1 MLVFWTPWPLTG
13 VCCLFYSC
21 FQLFFLLSYY
31 SFVKARRRT
40 CVYFLAFPLS
50 VIGRFQRLLVTLS

>member
-1 MLVFWTPWPLTG
+1 MLVFWTPWPLYRSLLSF
-13 VCCLFYSC
+13 LF
-21 FQLFFLLSYY
+21 LFSAFLPSYY

-50 VIGRFQRLLVTLS
+50 VIGCFQRLLVTLS